1 MTSTRHYRRDNWL
14 PNIFV
19 REGAEPGQDF
29 SGEDKADST
38 RRKERKKATDSLN
51 FSTAKSKRPLVQARR
66 LLAGH

>member
-19 REGAEPGQDF
+19 TEGAEPGQDF